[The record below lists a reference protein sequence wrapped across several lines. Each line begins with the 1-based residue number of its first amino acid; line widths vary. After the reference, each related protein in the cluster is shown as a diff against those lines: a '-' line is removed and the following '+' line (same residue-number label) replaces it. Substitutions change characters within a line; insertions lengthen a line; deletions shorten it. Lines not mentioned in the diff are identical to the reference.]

1 MPSLNDL
8 ERLAQRAKQDVAPS
22 VSVAGHVIATL
33 AENRSAPSVLPILA
47 MRSFA
52 LAASFSAA
60 IAAPAAY
67 LVFYLDSVASDPW
80 IDLLYAVT
88 GGVL

>member
-1 MPSLNDL
+1 MPSLTDM
-8 ERLAQRAKQDVAPS
+8 ERLAQRAKQEPIPA
-22 VSVAGHVIATL
+22 VSVTNRVVATL
-33 AENRSAPSVLPILA
+33 VETVPNPALIQALA
-47 MRSFA
+47 TRSFA
-52 LAASFSAA
+52 LAATFSAA

-67 LVFYLDSVASDPW
+67 IVFYLDSVASDPW